1 MPSFGQASK
10 GHLLTCDERLQ
21 RVAREVVKNYDCSVW
36 EGHRGEEDQTRYF
49 RHGKSR
55 VRWPNSK
62 HNVRPSKAM
71 HLLPHPFPG
80 WENSKTFYFFGGYV
94 VRTAEVL
101 GIKLRW
107 GGDWDSD
114 YDLDDQK
121 FMDLMHFELA
131 E

>member
-1 MPSFGQASK
+1 
-10 GHLLTCDERLQ
+10 
-21 RVAREVVKNYDCSVW
+21 
-36 EGHRGEEDQTRYF
+36 
-49 RHGKSR
+49 
-55 VRWPNSK
+55 
-62 HNVRPSKAM
+62 M

-80 WENSKTFYFFGGYV
+80 WENIKTFYFFGGYV

-121 FMDLMHFELA
+121 FMDLIHFELA